1 MMEELII
8 LNSEDRDK
16 LKGLFIGI
24 LTESDPY
31 KQFDYIWQMEE
42 MLLTDE
48 DIDDGTK
55 AGEK

>member
-1 MMEELII
+1 MEELII
-8 LNSEDRDK
+8 LNAEDRDK
-16 LKGLFIGI
+16 LKGIFIGI

-48 DIDDGTK
+48 DIDDVTK
-55 AGEK
+55 AVEK